1 MFRLTSYLRG
11 FVSLVLEGEALE
23 KFFNMAAS
31 RGIPLWNLR
40 RLNRRRAAVQVPL
53 QAVWPLRHIARRTR
67 TRFRIQKRVG
77 LPFLLLGL
85 CRRRML
91 AGGAFVFVIVVYLL
105 SSFVWSVEVV
115 GHQSLDPQ
123 EILGVAREAGLRPGA
138 WRWRLRAAEV
148 EGRIADRVPAVAW
161 VGVHFKGTRAIIEV
175 AERKFP
181 APADVRPCHIVAAKC
196 GLVKEVLVLRGT
208 PRVAEGD
215 VVEPGQVLIAGE
227 VPVAVPGPGVGQ
239 EQPPPGELRRVH
251 AAGLVR
257 ARIWYRGYA
266 EVPLV
271 EEGERPS
278 GRSALVMGLRVRDRE
293 FVLAGKRNP
302 GYLRYHEEKLVK
314 RLPAW
319 RNLDV
324 PVELHIVRRY
334 ELVPWRIQ
342 RSPAEAREMAV
353 QRALEAALSGV
364 PAQARILDQQVN
376 EVPAGHPPGLVRVW
390 AQVETLEDIGTEQY
404 F

>member
-53 QAVWPLRHIARRTR
+53 QAVWPLRHVARRTR
-67 TRFRIQKRVG
+67 TRFRIQKRTG

-85 CRRRML
+85 RRRRML
-91 AGGAFVFVIVVYLL
+91 AGGALVFVTVVYLL

-123 EILGVAREAGLRPGA
+123 EILAVAREAGVRPGA
-138 WRWRLRAAEV
+138 CRWRLRAAEV

-175 AERKFP
+175 AEKKFP
-181 APADVRPCHIVAAKC
+181 APADVRPCHIVAAKS

-215 VVEPGQVLIAGE
+215 VVEPGQVLISGE
-227 VPVAVPGPGVGQ
+227 VPVAVSGPGAGQ
-239 EQPPPGELRRVH
+239 EQPPPRELRRVH

-257 ARIWYRGYA
+257 ARVWYRGYA

-278 GRSALVMGLRVRDRE
+278 GRSALVMGLRIGNRE
-293 FVLAGKRNP
+293 VALLGKRNL

-314 RLPAW
+314 RLPSW

-324 PVELHIVRRY
+324 PVELHIVRRH
-334 ELVPWRIQ
+334 ELVPWRTE

-353 QRALEAALSGV
+353 RKALEAALSGV
-364 PAQARILDQQVN
+364 PPLARILDQQVN

>member
-1 MFRLTSYLRG
+1 MFRFTSYLRG

-53 QAVWPLRHIARRTR
+53 QAVWPLRHVARRTR
-67 TRFRIQKRVG
+67 TRFRIQKRTG

-85 CRRRML
+85 RRRRML
-91 AGGAFVFVIVVYLL
+91 AGGAFVFVMVVYLF
-105 SSFVWSVEVV
+105 SSFIWSVEVV

-161 VGVHFKGTRAIIEV
+161 VGVRFKGTRAIIEV

-215 VVEPGQVLIAGE
+215 VVEPGQVLISGE
-227 VPVAVPGPGVGQ
+227 VPVAVPGPGAGQ

-257 ARIWYRGYA
+257 ARVWYRGYA

-278 GRSALVMGLRVRDRE
+278 GRSVLMMGLRVGNRE
-293 FVLAGKRNP
+293 FALAGKRNP

-314 RLPAW
+314 RLPSW

-324 PVELHIVRRY
+324 PVELHIVRRH
-334 ELVPWRIQ
+334 ELVPWRTE

-353 QRALEAALSGV
+353 QKALEAALSGV
-364 PAQARILDQQVN
+364 PALARILDQQVN